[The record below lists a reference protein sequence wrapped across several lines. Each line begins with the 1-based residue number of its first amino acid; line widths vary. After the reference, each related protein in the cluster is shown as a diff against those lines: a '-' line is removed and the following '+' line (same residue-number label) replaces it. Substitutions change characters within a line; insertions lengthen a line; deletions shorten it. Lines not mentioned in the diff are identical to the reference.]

1 MHVGRYAPST
11 TGLAHPGTL
20 LAGLLCWLDARSHA
34 ARLIL
39 RLEDLDPQRG
49 RPEYAAAMLE
59 DLHWLGLD
67 FDEVARQ
74 SESLPV
80 YERALDR
87 LAAAGLLYPCRC
99 SRSEIRRHA
108 ERAPDGGYR
117 YPNRCRERSIP
128 PARAGGWRAC
138 GDVLRVRLPD
148 ELPELRDEVSGEP
161 ARNPAAAYGDPVVRR
176 RDGAVAYPLAS
187 VADDCES
194 GVTRVVRGRDLA
206 GHTGTQVALQCLL
219 GFPTPV
225 YRHHLLLL
233 ERRGGKLA
241 KLHGSVSSVE
251 LKPRYEAASLCGLL
265 AHAAGLVDSFAP
277 ITPRELLPGFDW
289 GRVGQVDRVLDWDGQ
304 RLSLSPL
311 AAPAQAGTT
320 SSSDA
325 SPGTPTRNGKP

>member
-1 MHVGRYAPST
+1 MVGRYAPST

-20 LAGLLCWLDARSHA
+20 LAGLLCWLDARSQA

-39 RLEDLDPQRG
+39 RLEDLDPQRC

-59 DLHWLGLD
+59 DLRWLGLD
-67 FDEVARQ
+67 FDAVVKQ
-74 SESLPV
+74 SESRPV
-80 YERALDR
+80 HERALDR
-87 LAAAGLLYPCRC
+87 LAAADVLYPCSC

-117 YPNRCRERSIP
+117 YSNRCRERSIP
-128 PARAGGWRAC
+128 QAHAGGWRAC
-138 GDVLRVRLPD
+138 GEVLRVRLPD
-148 ELPELRDEVSGEP
+148 SLPELRDERSGGP
-161 ARNPAAAYGDPVVRR
+161 ACNNAAAYGDPVVRR

-206 GHTGTQVALQCLL
+206 GHTGTQVALQHLL

-233 ERRGGKLA
+233 EPRGGKLA
-241 KLHGSVSSVE
+241 KLHGSVTGAD
-251 LKPRYEAASLCGLL
+251 LKPNYDAASLCGLL
-265 AHAAGLVDSFAP
+265 AYAAGLVDRSAP
-277 ITPRELLPGFDW
+277 ITPQELLSGFDW
-289 GRVGQVDRVLDWDGQ
+289 SGVGEVDRVLDWDGK
-304 RLSLSPL
+304 RLSLRPL
-311 AAPAQAGTT
+311 MGPDQAGTT

-325 SPGTPTRNGKP
+325 SPGTPTRSGKP